1 MNTTQVKQ
9 LIEFYPSQC
18 KYLAIYW
25 DSQRNMPF
33 WFTGRNDASISPQ
46 TFYAIVRA
54 FKVERMERI
63 ERDESWLL
71 IDMESGEASVLP
83 WEEANEICQQ
93 QFKDNPELALTA
105 ETNALLVAKR
115 LYSQWHKLKD

>member
-1 MNTTQVKQ
+1 MNSTQIKQ

-18 KYLAIYW
+18 RYLAIYW

-33 WFTGRNDASISPQ
+33 WFTGRNDAPIRPQ
-46 TFYAIVRA
+46 TFWAIVRA
-54 FKVERMERI
+54 FKIEHMERI

-93 QFKDNPELALTA
+93 QFKENPELALNA
-105 ETNALLVAKR
+105 EANALSVAKG
-115 LYSQWHKLKD
+115 LYFQ